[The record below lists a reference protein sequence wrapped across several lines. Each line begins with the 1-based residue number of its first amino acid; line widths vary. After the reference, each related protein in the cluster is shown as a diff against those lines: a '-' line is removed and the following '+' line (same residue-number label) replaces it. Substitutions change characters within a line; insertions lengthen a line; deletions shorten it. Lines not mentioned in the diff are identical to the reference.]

1 MTTGLLLLHAFPL
14 DASMWEPQVRSFGD
28 AVPVVAP
35 DFPGFGTGGGDPV
48 EVLSMDLAADA
59 AARALSEAGIDQALV
74 CGLSMGGYAAL
85 AFWRR
90 YRSRVA
96 GLVFAN
102 TKSGADDDAGKER
115 RRALAARLQAEG
127 NGFLVDSPP
136 PLLSAGAP
144 EELWASVR
152 ATIAAQPAAAI
163 ASASLGMAERPDST
177 PDLAGIDVPA
187 LVVTS
192 SGDTL
197 IPPEATSPMAGQI
210 PMGRLVTLES
220 AGHLSNL
227 EVPEAFT
234 ELLRG
239 ELVAI
244 GAVAG

>member
-14 DASMWEPQVRSFGD
+14 DASMWDPQVRSLGD
-28 AVPVVAP
+28 AIPVVAP
-35 DFPGFGTGGGDPV
+35 DFPGFGTGGGSPV

-59 AARALSEAGIDQALV
+59 AARALSEAGVDQALV
-74 CGLSMGGYAAL
+74 CGLSMGGYVAL

-96 GLVFAN
+96 GLVLAN
-102 TKSGADDDAGKER
+102 TRAGADDDAGKER
-115 RRALAARLQAEG
+115 RRTLAARLLAEG
-127 NGFLVDSPP
+127 NGFLIDSPP
-136 PLLSAGAP
+136 PLLSAGAS
-144 EELWASVR
+144 ESLWASVK

-197 IPPEATSPMAGQI
+197 IPPEATAPMAGQI
-210 PMGRLVTLES
+210 PMGRLMTLEG

-227 EVPEAFT
+227 EAADAFT
-234 ELLRG
+234 DVLRAELRS
-239 ELVAI
+239 I
-244 GAVAG
+244 GAIAG